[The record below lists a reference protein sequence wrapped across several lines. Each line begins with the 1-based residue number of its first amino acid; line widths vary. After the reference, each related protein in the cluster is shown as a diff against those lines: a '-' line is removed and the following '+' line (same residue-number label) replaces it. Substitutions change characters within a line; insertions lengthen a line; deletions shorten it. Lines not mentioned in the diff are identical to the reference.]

1 MPENPLLPNKQLRA
15 LYSLMRRTRTLE
27 QKAKAKTTREA
38 LLAATTIHLRPGDIL
53 CAPPTDATLADLAP
67 SNRSGLVNANLVT
80 PPPAMKL
87 TIAASIARGQLAA
100 SPADSL
106 ALTVAYSIA
115 STAEPGWQH
124 ALTTAQ
130 KATLPFILVVADSTG
145 ANPSRS
151 ATALTWTNLTAL
163 ARRIKLPILSVD
175 GEDAV
180 AVYRCMQE
188 SVHRARA
195 NDGPAVIWAVLTP
208 PTQTLT
214 PKHRPIARLAAYMK
228 ARNIS
233 LPPK

>member
-1 MPENPLLPNKQLRA
+1 LPENPLLPNKQLRT

-27 QKAKAKTTREA
+27 QKAKSTVAREA
-38 LLAATTIHLRPGDIL
+38 LLAATTIHLLPGDIL
-53 CAPPTDATLADLAP
+53 CSAPGDATLADLAP

-80 PPPAMKL
+80 PPPTMKL
-87 TIAASIARGQLAA
+87 TTAASIARGQLAA
-100 SPADSL
+100 SPTDSL
-106 ALTVAYSIA
+106 ALTVAYAVA
-115 STAEPGWQH
+115 STAEPGWQQ

-130 KATLPFILVVADSTG
+130 QATLPFILIIADATG
-145 ANPSRS
+145 TNPSRS
-151 ATALTWTNLTAL
+151 ATALTWLNLTAL

-208 PTQTLT
+208 PKQKLT
-214 PKHRPIARLAAYMK
+214 PSQRPLACLAAYMK

-233 LPPK
+233 LPT